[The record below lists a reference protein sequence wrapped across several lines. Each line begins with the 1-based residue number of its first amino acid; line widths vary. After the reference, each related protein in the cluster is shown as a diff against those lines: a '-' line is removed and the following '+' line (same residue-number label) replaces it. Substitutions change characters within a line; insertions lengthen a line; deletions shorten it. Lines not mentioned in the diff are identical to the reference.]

1 MKLIAIHKFDIYE
14 STCPQNLLAVIG
26 DAEAAVDDKGLLR
39 QERLKAVLEAGKTP
53 TESDGVYVYHLEE
66 GRARCETW
74 VFVHGSRL
82 DNNRALGCPDFE
94 LSSAHRNRRK
104 VLSRESV
111 DVFCLSPSPS
121 C

>member
-1 MKLIAIHKFDIYE
+1 MKLIAIHKYDIYE
-14 STCPQNLLAVIG
+14 STCPENLLAVIG
-26 DAEAAVDDKGLLR
+26 DIDAATNEEGLLR
-39 QERLKAVLEAGKTP
+39 PERLKAVLEAGNAP

-94 LSSAHRNRRK
+94 LSSAHRNLAK

-111 DVFCLSPSPS
+111 NVVLPRA
-121 C
+121 